1 MKKAVFIDWD
11 DTLGDWGTAAR
22 LAQEDVY
29 QQFKIAEW
37 GVPFEDWYE
46 AYHTH
51 NAELWH
57 LYGHGQI
64 DRPFLMMDRFLH
76 PICAVKGIA
85 KEDGEA
91 FKSLAMEMSSLFL
104 AQTNAHFRLLPD
116 AQEVVVYLAGKYAL
130 TVVSNGFAEVQHYK
144 LEKSGLLP
152 YFRHVVLSE
161 EVGAL
166 KPGARIFE
174 VAMEMNRRELPNL
187 EKEEVVMVGDSW
199 GSDIEGAMNAGI
211 DAVWISPEPSAQAL
225 PEGVQAVRRLRDVM
239 EVL

>member
-22 LAQEDVY
+22 MAQEDVY
-29 QQFKIAEW
+29 QQFRIAEW
-37 GVPFEDWYE
+37 GVRFEDWYE

-85 KEDGEA
+85 KAEGEA
-91 FKSLAMEMSSLFL
+91 FKPLAMEMSSLFL

-116 AQEVVVYLAGKYAL
+116 AREVVAYLASKYAL
-130 TVVSNGFAEVQHYK
+130 TVVSNGCAEVQHYK

-152 YFRHVVLSE
+152 
-161 EVGAL
+161 
-166 KPGARIFE
+166 
-174 VAMEMNRRELPNL
+174 
-187 EKEEVVMVGDSW
+187 
-199 GSDIEGAMNAGI
+199 
-211 DAVWISPEPSAQAL
+211 
-225 PEGVQAVRRLRDVM
+225 
-239 EVL
+239 

>member
-1 MKKAVFIDWD
+1 M
-11 DTLGDWGTAAR
+11 
-22 LAQEDVY
+22 AQEDVY
-29 QQFKIAEW
+29 QQFRIAEW
-37 GVPFEDWYE
+37 DVRFEDWYE

-85 KEDGEA
+85 KAEGEA
-91 FKSLAMEMSSLFL
+91 LKPLAMEMSSLFL

-116 AQEVVVYLAGKYAL
+116 AREVVAYLASKYAL

-174 VAMEMNRRELPNL
+174 VAMALNLRELPYLRIAFLLRSISSMSFSYL
-187 EKEEVVMVGDSW
+187 EIVFSMSFSRW
-199 GSDIEGAMNAGI
+199 
-211 DAVWISPEPSAQAL
+211 WIFW
-225 PEGVQAVRRLRDVM
+225 RLFSQYR
-239 EVL
+239 LSRTIS

>member
-11 DTLGDWGTAAR
+11 DTLGDWSTAAR

-29 QQFKIAEW
+29 QQFGIASW
-37 GVPFEDWYE
+37 GVRFEDWFE

-64 DRPFLMMDRFLH
+64 DRPYLMMDRFLH

-91 FKSLAMEMSSLFL
+91 YKPLAMEMSSLFL

-116 AQEVVVYLAGKYAL
+116 AREVVEYLAGKYAL

-152 YFRHVVLSE
+152 YFKHVVLSE

-174 VAMEMNRRELPNL
+174 VAMEMNRKELPYL
-187 EKEEVVMVGDSW
+187 EKEDVVMVGDSW

-211 DAVWISPEPSAQAL
+211 DAVWVTFEQSEQAL
-225 PEGVQAVRRLRDVM
+225 PEGVQAVRRLREVM
-239 EVL
+239 EAL

>member
-1 MKKAVFIDWD
+1 M
-11 DTLGDWGTAAR
+11 
-22 LAQEDVY
+22 AQEDVY

-91 FKSLAMEMSSLFL
+91 FKPLAMEMSSLFL

-116 AQEVVVYLAGKYAL
+116 AREVVAYLAGKYAL
-130 TVVSNGFAEVQHYK
+130 TVVSNGFVEVQHYK
-144 LEKSGLLP
+144 LEKSELLP

-211 DAVWISPEPSAQAL
+211 DAIWISSEPLAQAL
-225 PEGVQAVRRLRDVM
+225 PEGVQEVGCLREVM
-239 EVL
+239 DIL

>member
-1 MKKAVFIDWD
+1 M
-11 DTLGDWGTAAR
+11 
-22 LAQEDVY
+22 AQEDVY

-91 FKSLAMEMSSLFL
+91 FKPLAMEMSSLFL

-116 AQEVVVYLAGKYAL
+116 AREVVVYLAGKYAL

>member
-1 MKKAVFIDWD
+1 M
-11 DTLGDWGTAAR
+11 
-22 LAQEDVY
+22 AQEDVY

-64 DRPFLMMDRFLH
+64 DRPYLMMDRFLH

-91 FKSLAMEMSSLFL
+91 FKPLAMEMSSLFL

-116 AQEVVVYLAGKYAL
+116 AREVVAYLAGKYAL

-161 EVGAL
+161 EMGAL

-225 PEGVQAVRRLRDVM
+225 PDGVQAVRTLREVM

>member
-1 MKKAVFIDWD
+1 MKRSVFIDWD

-29 QQFKIAEW
+29 QQFRISEW
-37 GVPFEDWYE
+37 GVGFEDWYE

-85 KEDGEA
+85 KEEGES
-91 FKSLAMEMSSLFL
+91 FKSLAMEMSALFL
-104 AQTNAHFRLLPD
+104 AQTNAHFRLLP
-116 AQEVVVYLAGKYAL
+116 AAREVVAYLASKYAL

-174 VAMEMNRRELPNL
+174 VAMALNRRELPSL
-187 EKEEVVMVGDSW
+187 GKEEVVMVGDSW

-211 DAVWISPEPSAQAL
+211 DAIWITSEPSAQAL
-225 PEGVQAVRRLRDVM
+225 PKGVQAVGRLRKVMDV
-239 EVL
+239 L

>member
-22 LAQEDVY
+22 MAQEDVY
-29 QQFKIAEW
+29 QQFRIAEW
-37 GVPFEDWYE
+37 GVRFEDWYDV
-46 AYHTH
+46 YHTH

-85 KEDGEA
+85 KEEGES
-91 FKSLAMEMSSLFL
+91 FKPLAMEMSALFL

-116 AQEVVVYLAGKYAL
+116 AREVVAYLASKYAL

-152 YFRHVVLSE
+152 YFQHVVLSE

-174 VAMEMNRRELPNL
+174 VAMALNRRELPSL
-187 EKEEVVMVGDSW
+187 GKEEVVMVGDSW

-211 DAVWISPEPSAQAL
+211 DAIWISSKPSAQAL
-225 PEGVQAVRRLRDVM
+225 PKGVQAVRHLREVMDV
-239 EVL
+239 L

>member
-29 QQFKIAEW
+29 QQFKIAGW
-37 GVPFEDWYE
+37 GVRFEDWYE

-64 DRPFLMMDRFLH
+64 DRPYLMMDRFLH

-91 FKSLAMEMSSLFL
+91 FKPLAMEMSSLFL

-116 AQEVVVYLAGKYAL
+116 AREVVAYLAEKYAL

-174 VAMEMNRRELPNL
+174 VAMELNRRELPNL

-225 PEGVQAVRRLRDVM
+225 PEGVQAVGRLRDVM

>member
-1 MKKAVFIDWD
+1 M
-11 DTLGDWGTAAR
+11 
-22 LAQEDVY
+22 AQEDVY

-91 FKSLAMEMSSLFL
+91 FKPLAMEMSSLFL

-116 AQEVVVYLAGKYAL
+116 AREVVVYLAGKYAL

-225 PEGVQAVRRLRDVM
+225 PEGVQTVRTLREVM

>member
-29 QQFKIAEW
+29 QQFKIAGW
-37 GVPFEDWYE
+37 GVRFEDWYE

-64 DRPFLMMDRFLH
+64 DRPYLMMDRFLH

-91 FKSLAMEMSSLFL
+91 FKPQAMEMSALFL

-116 AQEVVVYLAGKYAL
+116 AREVVAYLAGKYAL
-130 TVVSNGFAEVQHYK
+130 TVVSNGFVEVQHYK

-211 DAVWISPEPSAQAL
+211 DAVWISPEPSVQAL
-225 PEGVQAVRRLRDVM
+225 PDGVQAVRRLRDVM

>member
-37 GVPFEDWYE
+37 GVLFEDWYA

-64 DRPFLMMDRFLH
+64 DRPYLMMDRFLH

-91 FKSLAMEMSSLFL
+91 FKPLAMEMSALFL

-116 AQEVVVYLAGKYAL
+116 AREVVEYLTGKYAL
-130 TVVSNGFAEVQHYK
+130 TVVSNGFVEVQHYK

-211 DAVWISPEPSAQAL
+211 DAVWISSELSVQAL
-225 PEGVQAVRRLRDVM
+225 PEGVQTVRTLREVM

>member
-22 LAQEDVY
+22 MAQEDVY
-29 QQFKIAEW
+29 QQFRIAEW
-37 GVPFEDWYE
+37 GVSFEDWYE

-57 LYGHGQI
+57 LYGHGEI

-91 FKSLAMEMSSLFL
+91 FKPLAMEMSALFL

-116 AQEVVVYLAGKYAL
+116 AREVVAYLAGKYAL
-130 TVVSNGFAEVQHYK
+130 TVVSNGFVEVQHYK

-166 KPGARIFE
+166 KPGVRIFE

>member
-29 QQFKIAEW
+29 QQFRITDW

-46 AYHTH
+46 VYHTH

-64 DRPFLMMDRFLH
+64 DRPYLMMDRFLH

-91 FKSLAMEMSSLFL
+91 FKPLAMEMSALFL

-116 AQEVVVYLAGKYAL
+116 AREVVAYLAGKYAL

-225 PEGVQAVRRLRDVM
+225 PEGVQTVRTLREVM

>member
-1 MKKAVFIDWD
+1 MKRSVFIDWD

-29 QQFKIAEW
+29 QQFRISEW
-37 GVPFEDWYE
+37 GVGFEDWYE
-46 AYHTH
+46 VYHTH

-85 KEDGEA
+85 KEEGES
-91 FKSLAMEMSSLFL
+91 FKSLAMEMSALFL
-104 AQTNAHFRLLPD
+104 VQTNAHFRLLPD
-116 AQEVVVYLAGKYAL
+116 AREVVAYLASKYAL

-174 VAMEMNRRELPNL
+174 VAMALNRRELPSL

-211 DAVWISPEPSAQAL
+211 DAIWISSEPSAQAL
-225 PEGVQAVRRLRDVM
+225 PEGVQAVRRLREVMDV
-239 EVL
+239 L

>member
-91 FKSLAMEMSSLFL
+91 FKPLAMEMSALFL

-116 AQEVVVYLAGKYAL
+116 AREVVAYLAGKYAL

-152 YFRHVVLSE
+152 CFRHVVLSE

-211 DAVWISPEPSAQAL
+211 DAVWISPEPSVQAL

>member
-1 MKKAVFIDWD
+1 MKRSVFIDWD

-29 QQFKIAEW
+29 QQFRISEW
-37 GVPFEDWYE
+37 GVGFEDWYE
-46 AYHTH
+46 VYHTH

-85 KEDGEA
+85 KEEGES
-91 FKSLAMEMSSLFL
+91 FKPLAMEMSALFL

-116 AQEVVVYLAGKYAL
+116 AREVVAYLARKYAL

-166 KPGARIFE
+166 RPGARIFE
-174 VAMEMNRRELPNL
+174 VAMALNRRELPSL

-211 DAVWISPEPSAQAL
+211 DAIWISSEPSEQAL
-225 PEGVQAVRRLRDVM
+225 PEGVQAVRRLREVMDV
-239 EVL
+239 L

>member
-1 MKKAVFIDWD
+1 MKRSVFIDWD

-29 QQFKIAEW
+29 QQFTISEW
-37 GVPFEDWYE
+37 GVGFEDWYE
-46 AYHTH
+46 VYHTH

-76 PICAVKGIA
+76 PICVVKGIA
-85 KEDGEA
+85 KDERET
-91 FKSLAMEMSSLFL
+91 FKPLAMEMSALFL

-116 AQEVVVYLAGKYAL
+116 AREVVAYLASKYAL

-144 LEKSGLLP
+144 MEKSGLLP

-174 VAMEMNRRELPNL
+174 VAMALNRRELPSL

-211 DAVWISPEPSAQAL
+211 DAIWITREPLAQAL
-225 PEGVQAVRRLRDVM
+225 PAGVLVVRRLREVM
-239 EVL
+239 AVL

>member
-91 FKSLAMEMSSLFL
+91 FKPLAMEMSALFL

-116 AQEVVVYLAGKYAL
+116 AREVVEYLAGKYAL

-199 GSDIEGAMNAGI
+199 GSDIEGARNAGI
-211 DAVWISPEPSAQAL
+211 DAVWISPEPSVQAL
-225 PEGVQAVRRLRDVM
+225 PDGVQAVRRLRDVM

>member
-1 MKKAVFIDWD
+1 M
-11 DTLGDWGTAAR
+11 
-22 LAQEDVY
+22 AQEDVY

-225 PEGVQAVRRLRDVM
+225 PEGVQTVRTLREVM

>member
-1 MKKAVFIDWD
+1 MKRSVFIDWD

-29 QQFKIAEW
+29 QQFRISEW
-37 GVPFEDWYE
+37 GVGFEDWYE
-46 AYHTH
+46 VYHTH

-64 DRPFLMMDRFLH
+64 DRPFLMMDRFLY

-85 KEDGEA
+85 KEEGES
-91 FKSLAMEMSSLFL
+91 FKSLAMEMSALFL

-116 AQEVVVYLAGKYAL
+116 AREVVAYLARKYAL

-174 VAMEMNRRELPNL
+174 VAMALNRRELPSL

-211 DAVWISPEPSAQAL
+211 DAIWITSEPSEQAL
-225 PEGVQAVRRLRDVM
+225 PAGVQVVRRLREVM
-239 EVL
+239 AVL

>member
-29 QQFKIAEW
+29 QQFKIAGW
-37 GVPFEDWYE
+37 GVRFEDWYE

-64 DRPFLMMDRFLH
+64 DRPYLMMDRFLH

-91 FKSLAMEMSSLFL
+91 FKPLAMEMSSLFL

-116 AQEVVVYLAGKYAL
+116 AREVVAYLAEKYAL

-225 PEGVQAVRRLRDVM
+225 PEGVQAVGRLRDVM

>member
-29 QQFKIAEW
+29 QQFKIAGW
-37 GVPFEDWYE
+37 GVSFEDWYE

-64 DRPFLMMDRFLH
+64 DRPYLMMDRFLH

-91 FKSLAMEMSSLFL
+91 FKPLAMEMSSLFL

-116 AQEVVVYLAGKYAL
+116 AREVVAYLAGKYAL

-211 DAVWISPEPSAQAL
+211 DAVWISPEPSVQAL
-225 PEGVQAVRRLRDVM
+225 PEGVQAVGRLRDVM

>member
-1 MKKAVFIDWD
+1 M
-11 DTLGDWGTAAR
+11 
-22 LAQEDVY
+22 AQEDVY
-29 QQFKIAEW
+29 QQFRITDW

-46 AYHTH
+46 VYHAH

-91 FKSLAMEMSSLFL
+91 FKPLAMEMSSLFL

-116 AQEVVVYLAGKYAL
+116 AREVVAYLAEKYAL

-187 EKEEVVMVGDSW
+187 EKEDVVMVGDSW

-211 DAVWISPEPSAQAL
+211 DAVWISSEPLVQAL
-225 PEGVQAVRRLRDVM
+225 PEGVQTVRTLREVM

>member
-1 MKKAVFIDWD
+1 MKRSVFIDWD

-85 KEDGEA
+85 KAEGEA
-91 FKSLAMEMSSLFL
+91 FKPLALEMSSLFL

-116 AQEVVVYLAGKYAL
+116 ARVVVAYLARPPSL
-130 TVVSNGFAEVQHYK
+130 T
-144 LEKSGLLP
+144 
-152 YFRHVVLSE
+152 
-161 EVGAL
+161 
-166 KPGARIFE
+166 
-174 VAMEMNRRELPNL
+174 
-187 EKEEVVMVGDSW
+187 
-199 GSDIEGAMNAGI
+199 
-211 DAVWISPEPSAQAL
+211 
-225 PEGVQAVRRLRDVM
+225 AVRSASAA
-239 EVL
+239 VLHYMRSASVL

>member
-1 MKKAVFIDWD
+1 MRRAVFIDWD

-29 QQFKIAEW
+29 QQFRIAEW
-37 GVPFEDWYE
+37 GVRFEDWYE
-46 AYHTH
+46 AYHAH

-91 FKSLAMEMSSLFL
+91 FKPLAMEMSSLFL

-116 AQEVVVYLAGKYAL
+116 AREVVAYLAGKYAL

-174 VAMEMNRRELPNL
+174 VAMEMNRRELPYL

-225 PEGVQAVRRLRDVM
+225 PEGVQTVRRLRDVM

>member
-1 MKKAVFIDWD
+1 MKRSVFIDWD

-29 QQFKIAEW
+29 QQFRISEW
-37 GVPFEDWYE
+37 GVGFEDWYE
-46 AYHTH
+46 VYHTH

-85 KEDGEA
+85 KEEGES
-91 FKSLAMEMSSLFL
+91 FKPLAMEMSALFL

-116 AQEVVVYLAGKYAL
+116 AREVVAYLASKYAL

-166 KPGARIFE
+166 RPGARIFE
-174 VAMEMNRRELPNL
+174 VAMALNRRELPSL

-211 DAVWISPEPSAQAL
+211 DAIWISSEPSEQAL
-225 PEGVQAVRRLRDVM
+225 PEGVQAVRRLREVMDV
-239 EVL
+239 L

>member
-1 MKKAVFIDWD
+1 MKRSVFIDWD

-29 QQFKIAEW
+29 QQFRISEW
-37 GVPFEDWYE
+37 GVGFEDWYE
-46 AYHTH
+46 VYHTH

-85 KEDGEA
+85 KEEGES
-91 FKSLAMEMSSLFL
+91 FKSLAMEMSALFL

-116 AQEVVVYLAGKYAL
+116 AREVVAYLASKYAL

-166 KPGARIFE
+166 KPRTRIFE
-174 VAMEMNRRELPNL
+174 VAMALNRRELPYL

-211 DAVWISPEPSAQAL
+211 DAIWISSEPSAQAL
-225 PEGVQAVRRLRDVM
+225 PESVQAVRRLREVMDV
-239 EVL
+239 L

>member
-1 MKKAVFIDWD
+1 
-11 DTLGDWGTAAR
+11 
-22 LAQEDVY
+22 
-29 QQFKIAEW
+29 
-37 GVPFEDWYE
+37 
-46 AYHTH
+46 
-51 NAELWH
+51 
-57 LYGHGQI
+57 
-64 DRPFLMMDRFLH
+64 MMDRFLH

-91 FKSLAMEMSSLFL
+91 FKPLAMEMSSLFL
-104 AQTNAHFRLLPD
+104 AQTNAHFRLLPN
-116 AQEVVVYLAGKYAL
+116 AREVVAYLAGKYAL

-144 LEKSGLLP
+144 LEKSGLLS

-211 DAVWISPEPSAQAL
+211 DAVWISPEPSVQAL